1 MPPFCPVVPA
11 VFERVSVL
19 LPPSV
24 LSVVVYAVQSP
35 VAFPGEQYLA
45 VAFPVVFE
53 LQLVAS
59 LVYAALKALKL
70 A

>member
-11 VFERVSVL
+11 VFKRVSVL

-35 VAFPGEQYLA
+35 IAFPGEQYLA
-45 VAFPVVFE
+45 IAFPIVF
-53 LQLVAS
+53 
-59 LVYAALKALKL
+59 KL
-70 A
+70 